1 MDKFCPYFGFYMS
14 RRCCEAYGVAAI
26 NVFSNYMNNYFL
38 KEHPGLMEPL
48 FMRMP
53 SEEQVDEWVSQLP
66 VDEIVG
72 IICESD
78 SGLADA
84 ERLGVMLKVRNHDG
98 INEARR
104 HKFLMVEE
112 VGKAGLA
119 VVRQKLCFSP
129 DEAIQFAKEL
139 GLAEGAEKEV
149 HSKEVYA
156 SLADTETTSN
166 TGSLGMGTN
175 TLIATENPMCIV
187 KPIRGCA
194 SDSVF
199 LCKKLHD
206 VKQAFGLIHGNPIFG
221 SPEFTHDSVLVQEFA
236 YGTEY
241 ALDIVSRGGDHKVA
255 ALWRY
260 DKRPA
265 NGASFVYF
273 STEVVDA
280 DTEVGRIVCDY
291 AKSALDA
298 LDVRWGLS
306 HTEVILGKDM
316 IPRLVEVNC
325 RQHNMD
331 FAPLTM
337 ACIGYNALDMT
348 LAAYL
353 GGNDKST
360 YPSSGENTR
369 IDWESLPD
377 LPVTRAYGAVVHLVN
392 FADGILV
399 SVNKEALSEI
409 QQMESV
415 LEMEIYPSFLEV
427 GSPIIPTIDIRTD
440 AGWVQ
445 IVNDDKEAFQRDYE
459 RIVELM
465 PELFIVEE
473 IE

>member
-1 MDKFCPYFGFYMS
+1 VKDAFGF
-14 RRCCEAYGVAAI
+14 
-26 NVFSNYMNNYFL
+26 
-38 KEHPGLMEPL
+38 
-48 FMRMP
+48 
-53 SEEQVDEWVSQLP
+53 
-66 VDEIVG
+66 
-72 IICESD
+72 
-78 SGLADA
+78 
-84 ERLGVMLKVRNHDG
+84 
-98 INEARR
+98 
-104 HKFLMVEE
+104 
-112 VGKAGLA
+112 
-119 VVRQKLCFSP
+119 
-129 DEAIQFAKEL
+129 
-139 GLAEGAEKEV
+139 
-149 HSKEVYA
+149 
-156 SLADTETTSN
+156 
-166 TGSLGMGTN
+166 
-175 TLIATENPMCIV
+175 
-187 KPIRGCA
+187 
-194 SDSVF
+194 
-199 LCKKLHD
+199 
-206 VKQAFGLIHGNPIFG
+206 IHGSTIFG
-221 SPEFTHDSVLVQEFA
+221 SPNMKHDCVLVQEFA

-241 ALDIVSRGGDHKVA
+241 AIDIVSKDGDHKVA

-265 NGASFVYF
+265 NGASFVYHA
-273 STEVVDA
+273 TEIIDA
-280 DTEVGRIVCDY
+280 DNEVGRIVCDY
-291 AKSALDA
+291 TKRALDS
-298 LDVRWGLS
+298 LGVRWGLS

-316 IPRLVEVNC
+316 VPRLVEVNC

-369 IDWESLPD
+369 IDWESIPD

-415 LEMEIYPSFLEV
+415 IEMEIYPSFLEV

-465 PELFIVEE
+465 PELFIVAE